1 MICLARALDISDTN
15 LNQLV
20 DLYTIAAPL
29 LRRLDP
35 ETAHRLTIA
44 GLRVVPRPR
53 STEASP
59 SVLRTNVM
67 GLEFSNP
74 VGLAAGFDKHA
85 EVPDALLGLGFG
97 FVEVGSVTPRPQP
110 GNPRPRIFRLE
121 EDRAVINRYGFNSQ
135 GLAVAAERLR
145 KRCGRS
151 GIVGVNVGAN
161 KDSQDPVAD
170 YVEGVDELA
179 GLAAY
184 FVINISSPNTP
195 GLRTLQARDS
205 LDALLDH
212 VLAARRKGGAQ
223 NSAPLIVKIAP
234 DLSSEDC
241 HDIAE
246 VLLARGVDG
255 LIVSNTT
262 TARPALR
269 SDSRDEAGGLS
280 GVPLLEPSTRILA
293 EMYRF
298 TEGKLPLIGT
308 GGIASGHDAY
318 RKIRAGA
325 SLVQLYTALVFQGP
339 RLIGQIKQELA
350 DLLMADGYDNVA
362 QAVGADAAND

>member
-1 MICLARALDISDTN
+1 
-15 LNQLV
+15 
-20 DLYTIAAPL
+20 
-29 LRRLDP
+29 
-35 ETAHRLTIA
+35 
-44 GLRVVPRPR
+44 
-53 STEASP
+53 
-59 SVLRTNVM
+59 M

-85 EVPDALLGLGFG
+85 EVPDDLLELGFG

-110 GNPRPRIFRLE
+110 GNPRPRVFRLE

-145 KRCGRS
+145 KRHGRS

-170 YVEGVDELA
+170 YVEGVGELA
-179 GLAAY
+179 GLASY

-212 VLAARRKGGAQ
+212 VLAARRKGDAQ

-234 DLSSEDC
+234 DLSPEDC

-280 GVPLLEPSTRILA
+280 GVPLLEPSTKILA
-293 EMYRF
+293 EMYRL

-350 DLLMADGYDNVA
+350 DLLTTDGYDNIA
-362 QAVGADAAND
+362 QAVGADAANE

>member
-1 MICLARALDISDTN
+1 
-15 LNQLV
+15 
-20 DLYTIAAPL
+20 
-29 LRRLDP
+29 
-35 ETAHRLTIA
+35 
-44 GLRVVPRPR
+44 
-53 STEASP
+53 
-59 SVLRTNVM
+59 M

-85 EVPDALLGLGFG
+85 EVPDDLLGLGFG

-110 GNPRPRIFRLE
+110 GNPRPRVFRLE

-145 KRCGRS
+145 KRHGRS

-170 YVEGVDELA
+170 YVEGVGELA
-179 GLAAY
+179 GLASY

-234 DLSSEDC
+234 DLSPEDC

-269 SDSRDEAGGLS
+269 SDSRDEVGGLS
-280 GVPLLEPSTRILA
+280 GVPLLEPSTKILA
-293 EMYRF
+293 EMYRL

-350 DLLMADGYDNVA
+350 DLLTTDGYDNIA
-362 QAVGADAAND
+362 QAVGADAANE

>member
-1 MICLARALDISDTN
+1 
-15 LNQLV
+15 
-20 DLYTIAAPL
+20 
-29 LRRLDP
+29 
-35 ETAHRLTIA
+35 
-44 GLRVVPRPR
+44 
-53 STEASP
+53 
-59 SVLRTNVM
+59 M

-85 EVPDALLGLGFG
+85 EVPDDLLELGFG

-110 GNPRPRIFRLE
+110 GNPRPRVFRLE

-145 KRCGRS
+145 KRHGRS

-170 YVEGVDELA
+170 YVEGVGELA
-179 GLAAY
+179 GLASY

-234 DLSSEDC
+234 DLSPEDC

-269 SDSRDEAGGLS
+269 SDSRDEVGGLS
-280 GVPLLEPSTRILA
+280 GVPLLEPSTKILA
-293 EMYRF
+293 EMYRL

-350 DLLMADGYDNVA
+350 DLLTTDGYDNIA
-362 QAVGADAAND
+362 QAVGADAANE

>member
-1 MICLARALDISDTN
+1 MA
-15 LNQLV
+15 
-20 DLYTIAAPL
+20 
-29 LRRLDP
+29 
-35 ETAHRLTIA
+35 
-44 GLRVVPRPR
+44 PRPR
-53 STEASP
+53 STDTDLT
-59 SVLRTNVM
+59 VLRTNVM

-135 GLAVAAERLR
+135 GLAAAAGRLR
-145 KRCGRS
+145 RRRGQP

-170 YVEGVDELA
+170 YVEGVGELT

-184 FVINISSPNTP
+184 FVINVSSPNTP

-205 LDALLDH
+205 LDALLDR

-223 NSAPLIVKIAP
+223 NSTPLVVKIAP
-234 DLSSEDC
+234 DLSPEDC
-241 HDIAE
+241 QDIAE

-269 SDSRDEAGGLS
+269 SNSRDETGGLS

-293 EMYRF
+293 EMYRL
-298 TEGKLPLIGT
+298 TEGKLSLIGT

-318 RKIRAGA
+318 RKIKAGA

-350 DLLMADGYDNVA
+350 DLLTADGYHNIA
-362 QAVGADAAND
+362 QAVGVDAANE

>member
-1 MICLARALDISDTN
+1 
-15 LNQLV
+15 
-20 DLYTIAAPL
+20 
-29 LRRLDP
+29 
-35 ETAHRLTIA
+35 
-44 GLRVVPRPR
+44 
-53 STEASP
+53 
-59 SVLRTNVM
+59 M

-85 EVPDALLGLGFG
+85 EVPDDLLGLGFG

-110 GNPRPRIFRLE
+110 GNPRPRVFRLE

-145 KRCGRS
+145 KRHGRS

-170 YVEGVDELA
+170 YVEGVGELA
-179 GLAAY
+179 GLASY

-212 VLAARRKGGAQ
+212 VLAARRKGDAQ

-234 DLSSEDC
+234 DLSPEDC

-280 GVPLLEPSTRILA
+280 GVPLLEPSTKILA
-293 EMYRF
+293 EMYRL

-350 DLLMADGYDNVA
+350 DLLTTDGYDNIA
-362 QAVGADAAND
+362 QAVGADAANE

>member
-1 MICLARALDISDTN
+1 
-15 LNQLV
+15 
-20 DLYTIAAPL
+20 
-29 LRRLDP
+29 
-35 ETAHRLTIA
+35 
-44 GLRVVPRPR
+44 
-53 STEASP
+53 
-59 SVLRTNVM
+59 M

-85 EVPDALLGLGFG
+85 EVPDDLLGLGFG

-110 GNPRPRIFRLE
+110 GNPRPRVFRLE

-145 KRCGRS
+145 KRHGRS

-161 KDSQDPVAD
+161 KDSQNPVAD
-170 YVEGVDELA
+170 YVEGVGELA
-179 GLAAY
+179 GLASY

-234 DLSSEDC
+234 DLSPEDC

-269 SDSRDEAGGLS
+269 SDSRDEVGGLS
-280 GVPLLEPSTRILA
+280 GVPLLEPSTKILA
-293 EMYRF
+293 EMYRL

-350 DLLMADGYDNVA
+350 DLLTTDGYDNIA
-362 QAVGADAAND
+362 QAVGADAANE

>member
-1 MICLARALDISDTN
+1 
-15 LNQLV
+15 
-20 DLYTIAAPL
+20 
-29 LRRLDP
+29 
-35 ETAHRLTIA
+35 
-44 GLRVVPRPR
+44 
-53 STEASP
+53 
-59 SVLRTNVM
+59 M

-85 EVPDALLGLGFG
+85 EVPDDLLGLGFG

-110 GNPRPRIFRLE
+110 GNPRPRVFRLE

-145 KRCGRS
+145 KRHGRS

-170 YVEGVDELA
+170 YVEGVGELA
-179 GLAAY
+179 GLASY

-234 DLSSEDC
+234 DLSPEDC

-280 GVPLLEPSTRILA
+280 GVPLLEPSTKILA
-293 EMYRF
+293 EMYRL

-350 DLLMADGYDNVA
+350 DLLTTDGYDNIA
-362 QAVGADAAND
+362 QAVGADAANE

>member
-1 MICLARALDISDTN
+1 
-15 LNQLV
+15 
-20 DLYTIAAPL
+20 
-29 LRRLDP
+29 
-35 ETAHRLTIA
+35 
-44 GLRVVPRPR
+44 
-53 STEASP
+53 
-59 SVLRTNVM
+59 M

-85 EVPDALLGLGFG
+85 EVPDDLLELGFG

-110 GNPRPRIFRLE
+110 GNPRPRVFRLE

-145 KRCGRS
+145 KRHGRS

-170 YVEGVDELA
+170 YVEGVGELA
-179 GLAAY
+179 GLASY

-234 DLSSEDC
+234 DLSPEDC

-280 GVPLLEPSTRILA
+280 GVPLLEPSTKILA
-293 EMYRF
+293 EMYRL

-350 DLLMADGYDNVA
+350 DLLTTDGYDNIA
-362 QAVGADAAND
+362 QAVGADAANE